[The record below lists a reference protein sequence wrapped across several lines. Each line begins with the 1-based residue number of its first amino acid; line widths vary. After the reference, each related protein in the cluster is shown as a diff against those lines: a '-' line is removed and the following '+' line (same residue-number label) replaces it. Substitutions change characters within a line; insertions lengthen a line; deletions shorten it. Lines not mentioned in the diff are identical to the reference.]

1 MKKLFVLC
9 LTLFVS
15 VLGFAQTN
23 PPENVTVIPLSDSK
37 MKITWDVPYG
47 TTQPSRLNLFD
58 QADLVTRPGAGADGA
73 DVSAMYGGQGN
84 YGYNAHATVSDMDH
98 SYWIADDFTLTAAA
112 VVSKIDFFA
121 YVTGSTPTSSPF
133 TGCYV
138 RIYDTQP
145 IDSTAVPVWTSG
157 AVSCM
162 ASQEWTGIYRT
173 TATALTNTD
182 RPIMQITANINTSLA
197 AGTYWVA
204 VCFTASNTPWI
215 APRSILTE
223 LSTGN
228 AIQYSIN
235 SGNWTALTDGTS
247 LEQMGI
253 PFVVKGEFV
262 SDNLSGFRVY
272 RDYNLLNTSLEE
284 GFSYVDTGLLENTPY
299 CYTVEAVYSTGSP
312 AMSGSVCEATPLA
325 PIDPCVAAQLPFTEQ
340 FDGYTTGSGH
350 FEVPCWNRKYTTT
363 ATSYPYLYTTYHYS
377 GNASVYM
384 YASSTLSSY
393 IIAPPLLSD
402 TLARNVTVQ
411 FWLKKSSATSAA
423 AIQVGV
429 MSDPTDINTFTS
441 IQTFTPAANTDWQ
454 QAIINLAGTTAQG
467 RYITLRS
474 TGATSYL
481 DDFGM
486 YWSDCMYPSTME
498 VSGMTTNSVQ
508 ISWSSTGVSSYDFS
522 YKMPGD
528 ATWTDVTGV
537 TDTFY
542 TITGLDD
549 ATSYTVDVRVRPNCG
564 SDYYYATSLSFVTVC
579 MPKTAPYVEDF
590 ESFAGGSAG
599 GYPVP
604 NCWRKD
610 NSLPNQNFPYV
621 NNSTTNAYSGNNY
634 LYMYSYSATSSGT
647 NYVVLPAFTNPLNTL
662 ELSFMSRKSSSSA
675 TYQSKVVIGIVTDP
689 VDFNTFIPLDSL
701 ENTTTNYE
709 EYTLSLA
716 NYNGPAGYIAFIV
729 AKPPMGSSYGYN
741 GIFIDNLTVT
751 IPGCSMPEN
760 LVQTNGS
767 DNSISCSWNAPA
779 GSTPLSYTLAY
790 LDAEDPAATWVE
802 ITNITDTTYTVTGL
816 IDDNKYK
823 FKVKMTCASGESPY
837 CFEEEFT
844 TLCSDVLDVPYMQ
857 DFNTYANNA
866 YLDCWTRPMAY
877 ASSATLTY
885 PSVYTST
892 SYAHDGAAALRFSSK
907 NAWAATPPINAN
919 IEGLT
924 LNFWAYQVAVT
935 SGNLEI
941 GVMSNPFDTST
952 FELVHTVPT
961 ATGSHQFVEVR
972 FDSVQT
978 TGFNRHIAFRLNT
991 TGTGM
996 YYIDE
1001 LNLDFTNDCPRPENV
1016 TSSNITTTSADVAWQ
1031 SNPDVSSW
1039 TLRIK
1044 PTNDDD
1050 AAWTEYSGLTTSN
1063 CPVANLI
1070 PSTNYTVQVQADCGM
1085 GSASPWS
1092 LEYSFMTEC
1101 GIISTLPFTDNFDT
1115 YGTGSNAHPTCWT
1128 HGCTNTGTYNYYPYL
1143 TTTNFS
1149 APASVYFSSGTQS
1162 GQSDYTY
1169 YSNFLATPRI
1179 DDSFNISS
1187 LAATFRVRSS
1197 STSYMLMIGFMTDSM
1212 NINTFVPYDTIQV
1225 STTNTW
1231 EEKLVEFTNY
1241 TGTGRFLAFKFGGTN
1256 ITSNMYLDNFTL
1268 DQIHTCYKPVN
1279 VSVEEQTQT
1288 SITLSWSPGAMETEW
1303 EIAYKED
1310 TVSQWTSVPGITDT
1324 VYTLHGLNAGTI
1336 YQFKIKSVCGYGDE
1350 SAYTDEITTTTLCNA
1365 ITTIPYTEN
1374 FDGSVSRYTNLP
1386 DCWSKYYSG
1395 TTTTYPYVNTAV
1407 GNVNTLPGALYLYAT
1422 TTYFDIA
1429 ILPELDASID
1439 LTTLKMSFKAKITT
1453 AENKV
1458 VVGVMDNPA
1467 NPNSFVPVQA
1477 ICPSTLST
1485 WEDMSVYFANYT
1497 GTGRF
1502 IAIKCGDKERTNTV
1516 RIDDMVID
1524 TAESCF
1530 MPLDV
1535 TVHGVSSESAEIVW
1549 YSTPNVSS
1557 CEYVYGEP
1565 GFLPDTATPITIYNP
1580 GSSFLLDNLQ
1590 PNTEYTF
1597 YVRNICPDGS
1607 PSPWSFACNF
1617 TTTCAPFPVPYS
1629 HDFDNM
1635 STGTG
1640 NVPECWT
1647 KTGNGTLYTNN
1658 SASYV
1663 YIGNYLYFYTSSTT
1677 SNYAVLPEFD
1687 ANINVLQ
1694 LNFFGK
1700 FSNLNY
1706 SVEVGV
1712 MSNPSDM
1719 STFEHVE
1726 TVNARTTVWNEFHI
1740 PFTSYVGTGKFLAI
1754 RSVQTA
1760 ATLYIDNL
1768 SVTYAPGCV
1777 KPANLTATDI
1787 TMTSASLK
1795 WRNGSGETEWEVAYG
1810 PEGFSPDVLVAGATS
1825 VIAYEDSLTITGLTP
1840 GTNYDVYARSIC
1852 SPTENSAWSQV
1863 YSFRTDCTPID
1874 SLPFVQDF
1882 ENQGTGSAA
1891 FPHCWEREN
1900 TYSATTNYPYITSGA
1915 ALYFYSSSTTYSLA
1929 TTPPFNRNINTLQV
1943 QFDYKASSADYF
1955 LIVGVMTDPHD
1966 LSTFVPVDTVSSPL
1980 PSIFEPKRV
1989 VFSQYSGN
1997 GNFIAFLSRTPAYN
2011 TVYVDNVVVSEIP
2024 SCFDPEGLMVT
2035 QVTANSAT
2043 LDWNDPWND
2052 SPASYTIRYAEAGTS
2067 TYSYL
2072 PNVTTHPYVVTG
2084 LQAGTTYEFA
2094 VMANCTAS
2102 DGSAYSDA
2110 VTAQT
2115 VCAPQA
2121 LPYLENFDAITT
2133 NATYQTEGVLPDC
2146 WHGYSTFEAS
2156 AWQPHVVSRLASTS
2170 YAFASSEP
2178 NTLLMQAYPTD
2189 STLVALPE
2197 FNESLS
2203 NISIAFSKR
2212 MGTADATYV
2221 RLEVGYTTDP
2231 YNIGT
2236 FVPVANIVPVTA
2248 ITRDSVTFQNV
2259 TNVPAGARIAFKWV
2273 NTYPTSTT
2281 LAYRCC
2287 VDDIAVRPIVVCDQ
2301 PTNLAYSNLTAN
2313 SASISWSP
2321 NGASQWEVNYK
2332 TQSDAT
2338 WQTMNVSAPN
2348 CVLSN
2353 LTAETNYEVRVRALC
2368 GGNMSSEWSNTLTFT
2383 TPQADACLA
2392 PTGLTSGTITTS
2404 SVELSWDAN
2413 NAVSWI
2419 LQYRKTSETNW
2430 NQQPV
2435 ATNHYTLSNLDPA
2448 TEYKVA
2454 VKAVCGDNASSDW
2467 SAELTFT
2474 TMALPSGCQEPTNLT
2489 ATEMT
2494 KNSVKL
2500 NWTENGTATSWT
2512 IHYKENGVSQE
2523 STVTVSEHP
2532 YVLTGLLP
2540 ETTYSVYV
2548 VANCTDGQTATSG
2561 MINFTTLA
2569 DGITDYELATSLF
2582 PNPTSGQLTIYNEQF
2597 TMNNVQVYDVYGKL
2611 LKTVE
2616 VNANTVELDV
2626 RELSAGMYFVRIST
2640 EKGGVTQS
2648 FVKK

>member
-9 LTLFVS
+9 LTLCVS

-23 PPENVTVIPLSDSK
+23 PPENVTVTPLSDSQ

-47 TTQPSRLNLFD
+47 TTHPSRLNLFNS
-58 QADLVTRPGAGADGA
+58 ADMVTHPGAGVDGA
-73 DVSAMYGGQGN
+73 DVSAFYGGQGN
-84 YGYNAHATVSDMDH
+84 YGYNAHATVGDLDH
-98 SYWIADDFTLTAAA
+98 SFWIADDFTLNASA
-112 VVSKIDFFA
+112 VVSQIDFFA

-138 RIYDTQP
+138 KIYDVQP
-145 IDSTAVPVWTSG
+145 VDSTAVPVWTSG

-173 TATALTNTD
+173 TATAFTNTD
-182 RPIMQITANINTSLA
+182 RPIMKITANINTSLS

-204 VCFTASNTPWI
+204 VCFTASNTPWMN
-215 APRSILTE
+215 PRADLSQ

-228 AIQYSIN
+228 AIQYNTSDGHWN
-235 SGNWTALTDGTS
+235 ALRDGTS

-253 PFVVKGEFV
+253 PLVVRGEFV
-262 SDNLSGFRVY
+262 SENLSGFRVY
-272 RDYNLLNTSLEE
+272 RDYNLLNTTLEE
-284 GFSYVDTGLLENTPY
+284 GFSYIDTGLLENTLY

-312 AMSGSVCEATPLA
+312 AMSGSECEATPLA
-325 PIDPCVAAQLPFTEQ
+325 PIDPCVAAQLPLIEQ
-340 FDGYTTGSGH
+340 FDGYTTGSGN
-350 FEVPCWNRKYTTT
+350 FAVPCWNRKYTTT

-454 QAIINLAGTTAQG
+454 QAIINLAGTTAQC

-590 ESFAGGSAG
+590 ESFTGGSAG

-621 NNSTTNAYSGNNY
+621 NSSTTNAYSGNNY
-634 LYMYSYSATSSGT
+634 LYMYSYSATSSGI

-662 ELSFMSRKSSSSA
+662 ELSFMSRKSSTSA
-675 TYQSKVVIGIVTDP
+675 TYQSKVLIGIVTDP
-689 VDFNTFIPLDSL
+689 VDFNTFITLDSL

-709 EYTLSLA
+709 PYTLSLA
-716 NYNGPAGYIAFIV
+716 NYNGPAGYIAMIV
-729 AKPPMGSSYGYN
+729 SKPPTGSSYGYN
-741 GIFIDNLTVT
+741 GVFIDNLMVAV
-751 IPGCSMPEN
+751 PGCSMPEN
-760 LVQTNGS
+760 LVQTNGT

-779 GSTPLSYTLAY
+779 GSTPLSYTLSY
-790 LDAEDPAATWVE
+790 IKTDDPTAAWTEVPG
-802 ITNITDTTYTVTGL
+802 ITDTTYTATGL
-816 IDDNKYK
+816 EENTTYT
-823 FKVKMTCASGESPY
+823 FKVKMVCSGGESPY
-837 CFEEEFT
+837 TFDEKFITICT
-844 TLCSDVLDVPYMQ
+844 DVIDVPYTQ
-857 DFNTYANNA
+857 DFNTMANNS
-866 YLDCWTRPMAY
+866 YMECWTRPVAY

-885 PSVYTST
+885 PSVYSST
-892 SYAHDGAAALRFSSK
+892 SYAHDGSVALRFSSK

-924 LNFWAYQVAVT
+924 LNFWAYQVATT

-961 ATGSHQFVEVR
+961 LVGGHQFVEVR

-978 TGFNRHIAFRLNT
+978 TGYNRHIVFRLNT

-1001 LNLDFTNDCPRPENV
+1001 LNLDYTNDCSRPD
-1016 TSSNITTTSADVAWQ
+1016 SIRFSNITTTSAEVTWSAGTSASAW
-1031 SNPDVSSW
+1031 N
-1039 TLRIK
+1039 LRIK

-1162 GQSDYTY
+1162 GQYDYTY

-1225 STTNTW
+1225 NTTNTW

-1256 ITSNMYLDNFTL
+1256 ILSNIYLDNFTL
-1268 DQIHTCYKPVN
+1268 DQIYTCYKPVN

-1303 EIAYKED
+1303 EIVYKED

-1467 NPNSFVPVQA
+1467 NPNSFEPVQ
-1477 ICPSTLST
+1477 ILCPSTLSV

-1497 GTGRF
+1497 GAGRF
-1502 IAIKCGDKERTNTV
+1502 IAIKCGDAERTNTV
-1516 RIDDMVID
+1516 RIDDIVID

-1535 TVHGVSSESAEIVW
+1535 TVRNISSDNVDISW
-1549 YSTPNVSS
+1549 YSPSSISS

-1565 GFLPDTATPITIYNP
+1565 GFLPDTATPVTISNP
-1580 GSSFLLDNLQ
+1580 GGLFNLDNLQ
-1590 PNTEYTF
+1590 PNTAYTF
-1597 YVRNICPDGS
+1597 YVRNICPSGIPTS
-1607 PSPWSFACNF
+1607 WSFACNF
-1617 TTTCAPFPVPYS
+1617 TTTCSPFPVPYTNN
-1629 HDFDNM
+1629 FDHL
-1635 STGTG
+1635 STGSSI
-1640 NVPECWT
+1640 VPDCWT
-1647 KTGNGTLYTNN
+1647 KTGNGSGYVN
-1658 SASYV
+1658 SGTAG
-1663 YIGNYLYFYTSSTT
+1663 YIGNYLYLYTSSTT
-1677 SNYAVLPEFD
+1677 SSCLALPEID
-1687 ANINVLQ
+1687 ADVNILQ

-1700 FSNLNY
+1700 FTNLNY
-1706 SVEVGV
+1706 FVEVGV
-1712 MSNPSDM
+1712 MSNPTDM
-1719 STFEHVE
+1719 STFELVE

-1740 PFTSYVGTGKFLAI
+1740 PFTSYVGTGKFIAI
-1754 RSVQTA
+1754 RSTQNA

-1787 TMTSASLK
+1787 EMTSVSLK
-1795 WRNGSGETEWEVAYG
+1795 WRNGSDESQWEVAYG
-1810 PEGFSPDVLVAGATS
+1810 PAGFSPDVLVGGAVS
-1825 VIAYEDSLTITGLTP
+1825 VDAYEDSITITGLTP
-1840 GTNYDVYARSIC
+1840 GTYYDVYVRSIC
-1852 SPTENSAWSQV
+1852 GPTEHSDWSQV

-1882 ENQGTGSAA
+1882 ENQGSGTSA
-1891 FPHCWEREN
+1891 FPHCWERVT
-1900 TYSATTNYPYITSGA
+1900 TYSATTSYPYITSGS
-1915 ALYFYSSSTTYSLA
+1915 LYFYSGSTSYTLA
-1929 TTPPFNRNINTLQV
+1929 TTPPFNRNINTLQM
-1943 QFDYKASSADYF
+1943 QFDYKASSADYS
-1955 LIVGVMTDPHD
+1955 LIVGVMTDPYD
-1966 LSTFVPVDTVSSPL
+1966 LSTFVPVDTVSSAL
-1980 PSIFEPKRV
+1980 PSIFDPQRV

-1997 GNFIAFLSRTPAYN
+1997 GKHIAFLSRTPAYN
-2011 TVYVDNVVVSEIP
+2011 YVYIDNIVVSEIP
-2024 SCFDPEGLMVT
+2024 ACFDPEGLTVT
-2035 QVTANSAT
+2035 QITGNTVT
-2043 LDWNDPWND
+2043 LDWSDPWNA
-2052 SPASYTIRYAEAGTS
+2052 SPAGYTVRYAEAGTS

-2072 PNVTTHPYVVTG
+2072 PNVTSHPYVVTG
-2084 LQAGTTYEFA
+2084 LQAGTAYEFA
-2094 VMANCTAS
+2094 VMANCTANE
-2102 DGSAYSDA
+2102 GSAYSA
-2110 VTAQT
+2110 SVTAQT
-2115 VCAPQA
+2115 VCAPQT

-2146 WHGYSTFEAS
+2146 WHGYSTFAPA
-2156 AWQPHVVSRLASTS
+2156 AWQPHVISRLASTS

-2189 STLVALPE
+2189 STLVVLPE
-2197 FNESLS
+2197 FNEPLS
-2203 NISIAFSKR
+2203 NISIAFAKR
-2212 MGTADATYV
+2212 MGTADASYV

-2287 VDDIAVRPIVVCDQ
+2287 IDDIAVRPIVVCDE

-2313 SASISWSP
+2313 SVVINWNP

-2332 TQSDAT
+2332 KATDAS
-2338 WQTMNVSAPN
+2338 WQTMNVSAPT
-2348 CVLSN
+2348 CVLST

-2368 GGNMSSEWSNTLTFT
+2368 GGNMNSAWSNTLTFT
-2383 TPQADACLA
+2383 TPQADACLV
-2392 PTGLTSGTITTS
+2392 PTGLTAQNISYEYVDLT
-2404 SVELSWDAN
+2404 WDAN

-2419 LQYRKTSETNW
+2419 LQYKKTSETNW
-2430 NQQPV
+2430 TQQPV
-2435 ATNHYTLSNLDPA
+2435 ATNQYRLDNLDSE

-2467 SAELTFT
+2467 SAELTVT
-2474 TMALPSGCQEPTNLT
+2474 TGTFPIIGCQEPTNLT
-2489 ATEMT
+2489 ATELTM
-2494 KNSVKL
+2494 NSAKI
-2500 NWTENGTATSWT
+2500 NWTENGAATSWT
-2512 IHYKENGVSQE
+2512 INYKPDGETQVT
-2523 STVTVSEHP
+2523 TVQVSEHP
-2532 YVLTGLLP
+2532 YVLTGLQP
-2540 ETTYSVYV
+2540 QTTYSVYV
-2548 VANCTDGQTATSG
+2548 VALCDDGVTATSG
-2561 MINFTTLA
+2561 LINFTTLA
-2569 DGITDYELATSLF
+2569 DGITDYELVTSLY
-2582 PNPTSGQLTIYNEQF
+2582 PNPNNGQF
-2597 TMNNVQVYDVYGKL
+2597 TVASEQGTVNRVQIYDVYGKL

-2616 VNANTVELDV
+2616 ANANMVELDV
-2626 RELSAGMYFVRIST
+2626 RELSVGMYFVRIST
-2640 EKGGVTQS
+2640 EKGVVTKS

>member
-1 MKKLFVLC
+1 MKKLLILVLAVC
-9 LTLFVS
+9 LATI
-15 VLGFAQTN
+15 GFAQTN
-23 PPENVTVIPLSDSK
+23 PPENVVVTPLSHSQ

-58 QADLVTRPGAGADGA
+58 QADLVTRPGAGQNGEDI
-73 DVSAMYGGQGN
+73 SAMYGGQGN
-84 YGYNAHATVSDMDH
+84 YGYNANANLSNLDKSFWM
-98 SYWIADDFTLTAAA
+98 ADEFTLNGAA

-121 YVTGSTPTSSPF
+121 YVTGSTPTSMPF

-162 ASQEWTGIYRT
+162 AAQEWTGIYRT

-182 RPIMQITANINTSLA
+182 RPIMQITANINTPLP

-204 VCFTASNTPWI
+204 VCFTASSTPWI

-228 AIQYSIN
+228 AIQYN
-235 SGNWTALTDGTS
+235 TNTGNWTALTDGTS

-262 SDNLSGFRVY
+262 SDNLSGFKVY
-272 RDYNLLNTSLEE
+272 RDYLLVDTALIE
-284 GFSYVDTGLLENTPY
+284 GFSFIDTGLQENTSY
-299 CYTVEAVYSTGSP
+299 CYSVEAIYSTGTP
-312 AMSGSVCEATPLA
+312 AMSSPECENTPLA
-325 PIDPCVAAQLPFTEQ
+325 PVEPCTLAQLPFIEQ

-384 YASSTLSSY
+384 YASTTLSSY

-402 TLARNVTVQ
+402 TLAGNVTVK

-429 MSDPTDINTFTS
+429 MSNPTDINTFTP

-454 QAIINLAGTTAQG
+454 EATVNLAGSTATG
-467 RYITLRS
+467 RYVTLRS

-486 YWSDCMYPSTME
+486 YWTNCMYPSKME
-498 VSGMTTNSVQ
+498 ISSMTTTSAQV
-508 ISWSSTGVSSYDFS
+508 SWNTTGVTSYDFS

-528 ATWTDVTGV
+528 ASWTDVFGL

-549 ATSYTVDVRVRPNCG
+549 ATSYTVEVRVRPNCG
-564 SDYYYATSLSFVTVC
+564 SDIYYTTSLSFVTVC
-579 MPKTAPYVEDF
+579 LPKNAPYVEDF

-634 LYMYSYSATSSGT
+634 LYMYSTTATTSGI
-647 NYVVLPAFTNPLNTL
+647 NYVVLPAFSNPMNTL
-662 ELSFMSRKSSSSA
+662 EFNFMARKSSSTS
-675 TYQSKVVIGIVTDP
+675 TYQGRLFIGIVTDP
-689 VDFNTFIPLDSL
+689 VDFGTFIPLDTL
-701 ENTTTNYE
+701 DLTTATYE
-709 EYTLSLA
+709 PYFMSFA
-716 NYNGPAGYIAFIV
+716 NYNGPSGYIAMI
-729 AKPPMGSSYGYN
+729 APKPDGFNYN
-741 GIFIDNLTVT
+741 GVFIDNLTVT
-751 IPGCSMPEN
+751 VAGCPMPEN
-760 LVQTNGS
+760 LVQTHGT
-767 DNSISCSWNAPA
+767 DNSITCSWNAPA
-779 GSTPLSYTLAY
+779 GTTPLSYTLAY
-790 LDAEDPAATWVE
+790 IAADDPDAAWTVVSGL
-802 ITNITDTTYTVTGL
+802 TDTTYTATGL
-816 IDDNKYK
+816 EENAAYT
-823 FKVKMTCASGESPY
+823 FKVKMTCANGESAY
-837 CFEEEFT
+837 CFDKTFIT
-844 TLCSDVLDVPYMQ
+844 VCTDVMDVPYVQAFEGMTN
-857 DFNTYANNA
+857 NTYM
-866 YLDCWTRPMAY
+866 DCWTRPVAY

-885 PSVYTST
+885 PSVYSST
-892 SYAHDGAAALRFSSK
+892 SYAHDGGVALRFSSK

-919 IEGLT
+919 IESLT
-924 LNFWAYQVAVT
+924 LNFWAYQVATT

-941 GVMSNPFDTST
+941 GIMSNPFDTST

-961 ATGSHQFVEVR
+961 LAGSHQFVEVR

-978 TGFNRHIAFRLNT
+978 TGYNRHIAFRLNT

-1001 LNLDFTNDCPRPENV
+1001 LDLNFTNDCPRPTNV
-1016 TSSNITTTSADVAWQ
+1016 TFSNITTTSADATWPSDANVSAW
-1031 SNPDVSSW
+1031 N
-1039 TLRIK
+1039 LRIK
-1044 PTNDDD
+1044 PANEEV
-1050 AAWTEYSGLTTSN
+1050 AWTEYNGLSTNS
-1063 CPVANLI
+1063 CPIINLI
-1070 PSTNYTVQVQADCGM
+1070 PSTNYIVQVQADCGM
-1085 GSASPWS
+1085 GSESFWS
-1092 LEYSFMTEC
+1092 LEYPFMTEC

-1115 YGTGSNAHPTCWT
+1115 YGTGTNVHPTCWT
-1128 HGCTNTGTYNYYPYL
+1128 HGCTNTGTYNYYPYI

-1149 APASVYFSSGTQS
+1149 APASVYFCSGVQS
-1162 GQSDYTY
+1162 GQYDHTY
-1169 YSNFLATPRI
+1169 FSNFLATPRI
-1179 DDSFNISS
+1179 DDAINIQS

-1197 STSYMLMIGFMTDSM
+1197 STSYWVAIGFMSDSM
-1212 NINTFVPYDTIQV
+1212 NINTFVPYDTIKV

-1231 EEKLVEFTNY
+1231 EEQSVEFSNY
-1241 TGTGRFLAFKFGGTN
+1241 IGTGRFLAFKMGGMN
-1256 ITSNMYLDNFTL
+1256 SDMSMYLDNFVL
-1268 DQIHTCYKPVN
+1268 DQIPTCYKPVN
-1279 VSVEEQTQT
+1279 VTAEEATQT
-1288 SITLSWSPGAMETEW
+1288 SILVSWTPGYTETEW

-1310 TVSQWTSVPGITDT
+1310 TASVWIPITGITDT
-1324 VYTLHGLNAGTI
+1324 FYNIDNLSVGTVY
-1336 YQFKIKSVCGYGDE
+1336 KIKVKSVCGYGDE
-1350 SAYTDEITTTTLCNA
+1350 SGYTDEIIATTYCNAVTTL
-1365 ITTIPYTEN
+1365 PYMEN
-1374 FDGSVSRYTNLP
+1374 FDNGGVALTNLP
-1386 DCWSKYYSG
+1386 ACWGKYYSG
-1395 TTTTYPYVNTAV
+1395 TTTNYPYINTAAA
-1407 GNVNTLPGALYLYAT
+1407 NVYSTPGALYFYAT
-1422 TTYFDIA
+1422 STYFDIA
-1429 ILPELDASID
+1429 ILPELDASINLTD
-1439 LTTLKMSFKAKITT
+1439 LKLSFKAKITT
-1453 AENKV
+1453 ADNGV
-1458 VVGVMDNPA
+1458 QVGVMDNPM
-1467 NPNSFVPVQA
+1467 NPSSFELIQTIV
-1477 ICPSTLST
+1477 PSTLSV

-1497 GTGRF
+1497 GSGRF
-1502 IAIKCGDKERTNTV
+1502 IAIKCGDGVKTNTV
-1516 RIDDMVID
+1516 RIDNLVLDV
-1524 TAESCF
+1524 AESCF
-1530 MPLDV
+1530 MPLNV
-1535 TVHGVSSESAEIVW
+1535 VVRSISSETVGINW
-1549 YSTPNVSS
+1549 YSTPNIST

-1565 GFLPDTATPITIYNP
+1565 GFNPDTVTPVTISDLSVPFELN
-1580 GSSFLLDNLQ
+1580 NLQ
-1590 PNTEYTF
+1590 PNTSYTF
-1597 YVRNICPDGS
+1597 YVRNICPDGTT
-1607 PSPWSFACNF
+1607 SPWSYACDF

-1635 STGTG
+1635 STGSG

-1663 YIGNYLYFYTSSTT
+1663 YVGNYLYFYTTSTT
-1677 SNYAVLPEFD
+1677 SNYAVLPEID

-1700 FSNLNY
+1700 FSNINY

-1712 MSNPSDM
+1712 MSNPNDM
-1719 STFEHVE
+1719 STFELVE

-1740 PFTSYVGTGKFLAI
+1740 PFTSYLGTGKFIAL

-1760 ATLYIDNL
+1760 TTLYIDNL

-1787 TMTSASLK
+1787 TMTSASMK

-1825 VIAYEDSLTITGLTP
+1825 VTAYEDSLTISGLTP
-1840 GTNYDVYARSIC
+1840 GTNYDVYVRSIC

-2067 TYSYL
+2067 TYSYVQ
-2072 PNVTTHPYVVTG
+2072 NVTTRPYVVTG
-2084 LQAGTTYEFA
+2084 LQAGTAYEFA
-2094 VMANCTAS
+2094 VMANCSATS
-2102 DGSAYSDA
+2102 GSAYSDV

-2146 WHGYSTFEAS
+2146 WHGFSTFGYA

-2197 FNESLS
+2197 FNEPFD
-2203 NISIAFSKR
+2203 NISIAFAKR

-2221 RLEVGYTTDP
+2221 RLEVGYTTDA
-2231 YNIGT
+2231 YDMAS
-2236 FVPVANIVPVTA
+2236 FVPVANIVPVTTM
-2248 ITRDSVTFQNV
+2248 TRDSVSFQNV

-2301 PTNLAYSNLTAN
+2301 PTNLAYSNLTSN

-2332 TQSDAT
+2332 PQSAAT

-2353 LTAETNYEVRVRALC
+2353 LTDQTDYEVRVRALC
-2368 GGNMSSEWSNTLTFT
+2368 GNNMSSTWSSTLTFT
-2383 TPQADACLA
+2383 TPHADACLT
-2392 PTGLTSGTITTS
+2392 PTGLTASTITTS

-2419 LQYRKTSETNW
+2419 LQYRKTSETTW
-2430 NQQPV
+2430 SQQSV
-2435 ATNHYTLSNLDPA
+2435 ATNHYTLSNLDPE
-2448 TEYKVA
+2448 TEYKVT

-2474 TMALPSGCQEPTNLT
+2474 TEALPAGCPEPSNLAATN
-2489 ATEMT
+2489 MT
-2494 KNSVKL
+2494 KNSVVL
-2500 NWTENGTATSWT
+2500 DWTENGHATSWT
-2512 IHYKENGVSQE
+2512 VNYKEANANQW
-2523 STVTVSEHP
+2523 STVIANAHP
-2532 YVLTGLLP
+2532 YTLTDLQP
-2540 ETTYSVYV
+2540 ETNYSAYV
-2548 VANCTDGQTATSG
+2548 VANCEDGQSG
-2561 MINFTTLA
+2561 PSNMVQFTTLP
-2569 DGITDYELATSLF
+2569 DGINDYEQTISLY
-2582 PNPTSGQLTIYNEQF
+2582 PNPNSGQFTINNEQLII
-2597 TMNNVQVYDVYGKL
+2597 NRVQVYDVYGKL

-2640 EKGGVTQS
+2640 EKGVVTKS